1 MQVECHSIVDFLAN
15 LQGEKIHRKTV
26 FVNRTEISLTDKFA
40 RESSSVEVIIQA
52 SAIIQFADGDSLVM
66 CGELCGIDRKTGDGG
81 LEGTPRFEKLLER
94 LEMFCIDNGLTVKP
108 GILGI

>member
-15 LQGEKIHRKTV
+15 LQDEKIHRKTV
-26 FVNRTEISLTDKFA
+26 FVNRTEASLTDKSV

-52 SAIIQFADGDSLVM
+52 SAIIQFEDGDSLIM
-66 CGELCGIDRKTGDGG
+66 CGESCGIDRTTGDGG
-81 LEGTPRFEKLLER
+81 LEGTRRYKELLEC
-94 LEMFCIDNGLTVKP
+94 LGVFCVDNGLVVKP